1 MGSGDWFK
9 NVISKKKAKDRN
21 STKLKEPTSEKSKV
35 AKEEKSK
42 KESPKPANG
51 VSNRKQ
57 RVAVVLT
64 EDIAATRIQTAF
76 RAFLARKSFRNLK
89 GILRLQALV
98 QSQSVKK
105 QASLTLTY
113 LHSWSKMQAQI
124 KDRRVC
130 MVTEGRLRQKKIE
143 SQLKLQAKL
152 HDLEVE
158 WSGGSETF
166 EEVLARIHQREEA
179 AVKRERALA
188 YAFTHQ
194 VNRLVDFSF
203 YFPLI
208 VPNEI
213 SCRNLLLQWRANSNS
228 NFGVGSNELGKTNWG
243 WSWMDRWIAARPWES
258 RVMLA
263 NQSSPK
269 KSLSKQ
275 ASKTGKKTNS
285 PKTKTPS
292 SAKSISPHGKTS
304 LKGRKLSYETADKA
318 VPKGNSKAEQ
328 AVTPK
333 GNSKA
338 EEAATTNS

>member
-194 VNRLVDFSF
+194 
-203 YFPLI
+203 
-208 VPNEI
+208 
-213 SCRNLLLQWRANSNS
+213 WRANSNS